1 VRGRFVDIVERQVG
15 LFEAE
20 SGDLL
25 EDCRAALDAYNAAS
39 RDDAEELY
47 GDYVDA
53 LDAARDALTAY
64 RDTFARTLEP
74 DAAEDYERA
83 FNQLA
88 RRRFPELGLEL
99 D

>member
-1 VRGRFVDIVERQVG
+1 MRGRFVDLVERQLE

-20 SGDLL
+20 NGDLL
-25 EDCRAALDAYNAAS
+25 DDCRAALDAYNAAS

-47 GDYVDA
+47 GDFVDA
-53 LDAARDALTAY
+53 VDAARDALTAY

-74 DAAEDYERA
+74 DTVDEYERA
-83 FNQLA
+83 FNDLA
-88 RRRFPELGLEL
+88 RKRLPRLGLEL

>member
-1 VRGRFVDIVERQVG
+1 VRGRFADLVERQLE

-20 SGDLL
+20 CAGLL
-25 EDCRAALDAYNAAS
+25 EDCRAALDAYNAAA

-53 LDAARDALTAY
+53 VDAAREALLDY
-64 RDTFARTLEP
+64 RDSYARTLAGG
-74 DAAEDYERA
+74 AAEDYEEA
-83 FNQLA
+83 FNHLA
-88 RRRFPELGLEL
+88 RKRHPSLTLEL

>member
-1 VRGRFVDIVERQVG
+1 VRGRFVDLVERQLE

-25 EDCRAALDAYNAAS
+25 DDCRTALDAYNAAS

-53 LDAARDALTAY
+53 VDAARDALAAY
-64 RDTFARTLEP
+64 RDTFTRTLEP
-74 DAAEDYERA
+74 DTVEEYEAA

-88 RRRFPELGLEL
+88 RKRLPELGLEL
-99 D
+99 G

>member
-1 VRGRFVDIVERQVG
+1 VRGRFVDLVERQLE

-39 RDDAEELY
+39 RDAAEELY

-53 LDAARDALTAY
+53 VDAARDALTTY
-64 RDTFARTLEP
+64 RDTFARTLEA
-74 DAAEDYERA
+74 DAAEEYERA
-83 FNQLA
+83 FNHLA
-88 RRRFPELGLEL
+88 RRRVPQLGLEL
-99 D
+99 G

>member
-1 VRGRFVDIVERQVG
+1 VRGRFADLVERQLE

-20 SGDLL
+20 CAGLL
-25 EDCRAALDAYNAAS
+25 ADCRAVLDAYNAAA

-53 LDAARDALTAY
+53 VDAAREALLDY
-64 RDTFARTLEP
+64 RDTYARTLDS
-74 DAAEDYERA
+74 DAAEDYEEA
-83 FNQLA
+83 FNRLA
-88 RRRFPELGLEL
+88 RKRHPSLTLEL

>member
-1 VRGRFVDIVERQVG
+1 VRGRFVDLVERQLE

-25 EDCRAALDAYNAAS
+25 DDCRTALDAYNAAS

-53 LDAARDALTAY
+53 VDAARDALTAY

-74 DAAEDYERA
+74 DAVEEYEAA

-88 RRRFPELGLEL
+88 RRRLPELGLEL
-99 D
+99 G